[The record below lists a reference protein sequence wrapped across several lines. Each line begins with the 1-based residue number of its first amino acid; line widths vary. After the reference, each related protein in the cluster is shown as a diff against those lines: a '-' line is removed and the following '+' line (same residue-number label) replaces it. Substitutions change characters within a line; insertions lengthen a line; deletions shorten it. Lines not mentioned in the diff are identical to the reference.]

1 MQKLADAKTT
11 LAGAKAGDRGG
22 RGFWLILIALVVEG
36 YDLQAANFAAP
47 AIVEAFDLS
56 RAQVGPLLSASL
68 VGVLFGAL
76 FVGPLGDRIGRRR
89 ILIGCCIAYGLLSLV
104 AAAATNLPMLIVL
117 RALIG
122 VGLGGFLPNALALAG
137 ELAPPGQQSTRTALV
152 GLGITL
158 GGVLAGALAA
168 RLMPAYGWRSVFVAG
183 GLLPL
188 LVAAM
193 LAIGLPDSPV
203 LKPRASGAVRG
214 GLLGGVRALLAPA
227 NRATSVAIWIIFAA
241 VLMNVYL
248 LSGWIPLLMTD
259 SGLSIADAAWVGT
272 AYHAGGLG
280 GGIIASLILAHR
292 GWRTVTLS
300 ASLAAC
306 VLLVLT
312 AHNWSREAVILLIVT
327 LGFFV
332 TGTQNAINGAAGAT
346 YPAEI
351 RAAGLGWALGL
362 GRLGSI
368 AGPLV
373 GSLAIALGMSQP
385 RQFFAIPILPLLI
398 AAALAFWLGG
408 RRASS
413 ATDIEERPA

>member
-1 MQKLADAKTT
+1 MDLVADAKRP
-11 LAGAKAGDRGG
+11 LDGASEHGL
-22 RGFWLILIALVVEG
+22 RGFWLILIALIVEG

-47 AIVEAFDLS
+47 AIVEAFELS
-56 RAQVGPLLSASL
+56 RTQVGPLLSASL

-76 FVGPLGDRIGRRR
+76 FVGPLGDRFGRRR
-89 ILIGCCIAYGLLSLV
+89 VLVGCCISYGLLSFV
-104 AAAATNLPMLIVL
+104 AAAAPNLPFLILL

-122 VGLGGFLPNALALAG
+122 IGLGGFLPNALALAG
-137 ELAPPGQQSTRTALV
+137 ELAPRGQQSMRTALV

-158 GGVLAGALAA
+158 GGVVAGALSA

-183 GLLPL
+183 GILPL
-188 LVAAM
+188 LVAAL

-203 LKPRASGAVRG
+203 LRPHMKGAAAMG
-214 GLLGGVRALLAPA
+214 MFGSVRALLRPA
-227 NRATSVAIWIIFAA
+227 NRAISVAIWIIFAA

-280 GGIIASLILAHR
+280 GGITASLILARR

-300 ASLAAC
+300 ASLAAG
-306 VLLVLT
+306 VLLILAV
-312 AHNWSREAVILLIVT
+312 HEWSREAVIVLIVA

-332 TGTQNAINGAAGAT
+332 TGTQNAINGAAGAS

-368 AGPLV
+368 TGPLV
-373 GSLAIALGMSQP
+373 GSLAIVLGISHP
-385 RQFFAIPILPLLI
+385 RQFFAIPILPLLV
-398 AAALAFWLGG
+398 AAALAFWLGR
-408 RRASS
+408 RRASRT
-413 ATDIEERPA
+413 TDFGEETA